1 MINTRVKYRLFPGS
15 FFFQDI
21 GYDHIRFMI
30 KHVVEGN
37 IIVPMVQV
45 SGVKKSTGKSFEDII
60 HPKGI
65 ATEEDL
71 RLLVDGAILQ
81 DVDILIKEE
90 QIRQGYSKGTLKWL
104 HVYIGNQ
111 RVALSD
117 SLSTGKPVPAAVFDK
132 SSQKDDEFADPN
144 PQNNEETDPFEVDG
158 IKLDPDNQEFQ
169 YALQFALES
178 NRNLYLTGKAGS
190 GKTTFLK
197 YLRKVT
203 NKNMVVVAPTG
214 VAAVN
219 AGGQT
224 IHSFFR
230 IAPSLYTPNDK
241 RLRRYAPPGDED
253 QSTIYDNFQYN
264 KEHLKI
270 IQNLELL
277 VIDEVSM
284 VRADLLDVVDTLL
297 RVYRKNYRPFG
308 GVQVIL
314 IGDTFQLPPVVKG
327 EDKDLLMMFYDS
339 EFFFSAKVIQHN
351 KPLYIELKKIY
362 RQNERDFIDLLNRV
376 RVNNMIPA
384 DFQTLARRYNPSFVP
399 AENDNYIILA
409 TKNDRVNEVNDRKL
423 AELTTPLKEYIAKVE
438 DEFPEKDRPTDT
450 ELHLKVGAQVMFVKN
465 DRDKRFYNGKL
476 GVVKGTN
483 DDEVKVE
490 IENGQGI
497 RKTLSISRETWKKVE
512 YSWDEENKCI
522 IEKVVGTFTQ
532 FPLRLAWAI
541 TVHKSQ
547 GLTFEKVIA
556 DIGDSFASGQVYV
569 ALSRCTSMNGLV
581 LLSPITPRTVKTDPR
596 VLKFAQNETPE
607 TLLTEQLS
615 TSKADFYYGEARKA
629 FHAHDANKMVEC
641 FRTAIKY
648 RNDIETD
655 TFRRYI
661 STWAGRLFQTHPS
674 DNDIEAT
681 VMEKNQTIEKLSE
694 DIKKMEEKLHRE
706 TIDSRAKTKQIKEL
720 NELVNYIDDQRD
732 SLDRDLKDTTRE
744 LENAKR
750 ARKVDATKMKSLKAE
765 IEQLNKQIQ
774 EQASEL
780 EIERN
785 KKWYHKIF
793 GK

>member
-1 MINTRVKYRLFPGS
+1 MINTQVKYRLFPGS

-132 SSQKDDEFADPN
+132 SSQKNDEFADPN

-339 EFFFSAKVIQHN
+339 EFFFSAKVIQQN

-581 LLSPITPRTVKTDPR
+581 PLSPITPRTVKTDPR
-596 VLKFAQNETPE
+596 VLQFAQNETPE

-674 DNDIEAT
+674 DNDIKAT

-694 DIKKMEEKLHRE
+694 DIKKMEEKLHRK
-706 TIDSRAKTKQIKEL
+706 TLDSRANTKQIKEL
-720 NELVNYIDDQRD
+720 NELVNYIDNQRD
-732 SLDRDLKDTTRE
+732 SLDKDLKDTTRE

-750 ARKVDATKMKSLKAE
+750 ARKVDATRMKSLKAE
-765 IEQLNKQIQ
+765 IEQLNNQIQ

>member
-1 MINTRVKYRLFPGS
+1 MINTQVKYRLFPGS

-132 SSQKDDEFADPN
+132 SSQKNDEFADPN

-158 IKLDPDNQEFQ
+158 IKLDPDNPEFQ

-339 EFFFSAKVIQHN
+339 EFFFSAKVIQQN

-596 VLKFAQNETPE
+596 VLQFAQNETPE

-674 DNDIEAT
+674 DNDIKAT

-694 DIKKMEEKLHRE
+694 DIKKMEEKLHRK
-706 TIDSRAKTKQIKEL
+706 TLDSRANTKQIKEL
-720 NELVNYIDDQRD
+720 NELVNYIDNQRD

-750 ARKVDATKMKSLKAE
+750 ARKVDATRMKSLKAE